1 MIVWANVRKNRGIQH
16 ENTKKGHSQI
26 GIITEEHHLTRP
38 ERGRHINQTLIAAAP
53 EKQTFIPQRL
63 YEWSIHQHIYVTE

>member
-1 MIVWANVRKNRGIQH
+1 MKIKSIRFMFLPCFMIVWANVRKNRGIQH

-38 ERGRHINQTLIAAAP
+38 ERGRHINQTLIATAP
-53 EKQTFIPQRL
+53 EK
-63 YEWSIHQHIYVTE
+63 